1 MAKSLYEM
9 CRGIFHGSCIHH
21 PRLDI
26 CSDEYNYMYH
36 ESLQMHLIEGIIL
49 VYKVYQ
55 NIEQKLYKM
64 SFKF

>member
-1 MAKSLYEM
+1 MRCAT
-9 CRGIFHGSCIHH
+9 GIFHGSCIHH
-21 PRLDI
+21 PGPDI
-26 CSDEYNYMYH
+26 CLDEYNYMYH
-36 ESLQMHLIEGIIL
+36 ESLQMHLIEGTIL